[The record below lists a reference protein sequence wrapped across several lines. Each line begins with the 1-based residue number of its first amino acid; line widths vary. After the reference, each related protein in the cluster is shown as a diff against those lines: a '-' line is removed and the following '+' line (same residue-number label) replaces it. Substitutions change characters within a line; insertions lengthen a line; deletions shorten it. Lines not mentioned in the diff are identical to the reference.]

1 MRSFLGI
8 LAGFFTVPIVSVC
21 CDLAFHGIH
30 PAYGSGVYIG
40 GGMALIALIYG
51 NLSVLLGGYVT
62 GMISQ
67 GYHVRNGLILGVL
80 GLLIAA
86 PVHIF
91 KIWNL
96 WPVWFHIIDL
106 VLVVPVAIYGSHL
119 AGKREE
125 RKLAAVA

>member
-21 CDLAFHGIH
+21 CDLAFHAIH
-30 PAYGSGVYIG
+30 PAYGAGVYIG
-40 GGMALIALIYG
+40 GGMALIVMIYG

-62 GMISQ
+62 GMISR
-67 GYHVRNGLILGVL
+67 GHYVRNGLILGIL

-91 KIWNL
+91 KIWHL
-96 WPVWFHIIDL
+96 WPVWFHIADL
-106 VLVVPVAIYGSHL
+106 LLVVPVAIYGAHL
-119 AGKREE
+119 AGKRQQNRE
-125 RKLAAVA
+125 AVAA